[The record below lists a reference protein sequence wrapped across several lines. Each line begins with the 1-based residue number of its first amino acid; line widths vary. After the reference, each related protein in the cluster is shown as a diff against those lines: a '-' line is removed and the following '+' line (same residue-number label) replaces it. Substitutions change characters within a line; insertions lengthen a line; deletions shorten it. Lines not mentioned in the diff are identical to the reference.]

1 MLSCN
6 YNIKIKIIKY
16 GLRRAAWHNRCGQ
29 QQNMTYI
36 KSKYEEV
43 DLIADTCDPQ
53 TERETHLGSAAVQD
67 SFLNNFKTLLKV
79 PTLRWLYFGAAMF
92 AMVVYS
98 AMTWIPAPLSLH
110 WFWWAV
116 FRTHSMGG
124 IKALAMPSLCN
135 LGVWFPGSHILVES
149 GTSY

>member
-1 MLSCN
+1 M
-6 YNIKIKIIKY
+6 K
-16 GLRRAAWHNRCGQ
+16 
-29 QQNMTYI
+29 YI

-53 TERETHLGSAAVQD
+53 TERETHLGSAAVHD
-67 SFLNNFKTLLKV
+67 SFLKNFKTLLKV

-110 WFWWAV
+110 RFWWAV
-116 FRTHSMGG
+116 FRTPSMGG
-124 IKALAMPSLCN
+124 IKALAMPSM
-135 LGVWFPGSHILVES
+135 
-149 GTSY
+149 